1 MVPSYLYPDPEVRPA
16 TRAPARVG
24 GTARVK
30 WTAGLPAAVPLGR
43 MTIGLYNSY
52 DPVKFAE
59 AHRRALAR
67 AGPVALAFDANLATF
82 GFPYGKDLR
91 TPLEVVRWVSGTTSI
106 GEGGKYLVELAEAGR
121 FQMFDFPRKGF
132 PPQLGEIVVTTNRP
146 DPPRRA
152 SATLL
157 AGLLRHGTSI
167 CLVFGLGPRGLD
179 DRDVYPLGRYH
190 FDLTGR
196 GLSLE
201 TATALGAAPAL
212 IWGALHPG

>member
-1 MVPSYLYPDPEVRPA
+1 MRKVKNCGRSRGSVPQ
-16 TRAPARVG
+16 
-24 GTARVK
+24 
-30 WTAGLPAAVPLGR
+30 GR

-67 AGPVALAFDANLATF
+67 AGPIALAFDANLATF
-82 GFPYGKDLR
+82 GFPYDKDLR
-91 TPLEVVRWVSGTTSI
+91 TPLEIVRWISGTTSI

-121 FQMFDFPRKGF
+121 FQTFDFPKKGF
-132 PPQLGEIVVTTNRP
+132 PPQLGDVVVTTNRP
-146 DPPRRA
+146 DPQRA
-152 SATLL
+152 AGAKLL
-157 AGLLRHGTSI
+157 AGLLKRGRSL

-201 TATALGAAPAL
+201 TAAAIGAAPAI
-212 IWGALHPG
+212 IWAMLQGE

>member
-1 MVPSYLYPDPEVRPA
+1 
-16 TRAPARVG
+16 
-24 GTARVK
+24 
-30 WTAGLPAAVPLGR
+30 
-43 MTIGLYNSY
+43 MTVGLYNSY

-82 GFPYGKDLR
+82 GFPYDKDLR
-91 TPLEVVRWVSGTTSI
+91 TPLEVARWVSGTTSI
-106 GEGGKYLVELAEAGR
+106 GEGGRYLLELAEAGR
-121 FQMFDFPRKGF
+121 FQAFDFPRRGF

-146 DPPRRA
+146 DPAKAA
-152 SATLL
+152 SAKLL
-157 AGLLRHGTSI
+157 AGLLKRGRSI

-179 DRDVYPLGRYH
+179 DREVYPLGRYH

-201 TATALGAAPAL
+201 TATAIGAAPAL
-212 IWGALHPG
+212 IWALLRSD